1 MWYNQIKMFH
11 LIILVQIQTVI
22 FNASTSFTEVHKNQ
36 SIIDKR
42 YRYYRHSPPGTDSS
56 AMKLSISSCALS
68 KEDKVLNFVNQSS
81 DKFINGTSPNLL
93 FEIKR
98 LREKIQ
104 IKVKLEILT

>member
-1 MWYNQIKMFH
+1 
-11 LIILVQIQTVI
+11 
-22 FNASTSFTEVHKNQ
+22 
-36 SIIDKR
+36 
-42 YRYYRHSPPGTDSS
+42 
-56 AMKLSISSCALS
+56 MKLSISSCALS